1 MESEDDMMTQR
12 GNLKKIA
19 SLFFI
24 YLCYLAR
31 VDKMENRY
39 NKENVRE

>member
-19 SLFFI
+19 SLFLYF
-24 YLCYLAR
+24 
-31 VDKMENRY
+31 
-39 NKENVRE
+39 NKKGQMKK

>member
-19 SLFFI
+19 SLF
-24 YLCYLAR
+24 
-31 VDKMENRY
+31 
-39 NKENVRE
+39 

>member
-19 SLFFI
+19 SLFFV
-24 YLCYLAR
+24 YLCYLAGLG
-31 VDKMENRY
+31 KMENR
-39 NKENVRE
+39 

>member
-19 SLFFI
+19 SLFSLLVLSDEI
-24 YLCYLAR
+24 G
-31 VDKMENRY
+31 
-39 NKENVRE
+39 

>member
-19 SLFFI
+19 SLFYI
-24 YLCYLAR
+24 LI
-31 VDKMENRY
+31 KSEI
-39 NKENVRE
+39 K